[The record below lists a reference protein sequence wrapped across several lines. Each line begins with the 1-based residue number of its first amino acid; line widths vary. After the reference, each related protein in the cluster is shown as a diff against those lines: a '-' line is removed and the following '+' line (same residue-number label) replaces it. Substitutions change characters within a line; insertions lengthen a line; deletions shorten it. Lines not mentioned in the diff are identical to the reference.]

1 MSLPQHMDV
10 AFVYRHYFTKQ
21 VIVVSFEGA
30 HDIGRSRGCHDW
42 IHVNTINPVT
52 VLNSVVQAKG
62 RKRANIIRKLGIKT

>member
-1 MSLPQHMDV
+1 MSIPQHQDV

-21 VIVVSFEGA
+21 VIVVGFEGA
-30 HDIGRSRGCHDW
+30 HDITRSRGCNDW

-62 RKRANIIRKLGIKT
+62 RERANIIKRLGVKP